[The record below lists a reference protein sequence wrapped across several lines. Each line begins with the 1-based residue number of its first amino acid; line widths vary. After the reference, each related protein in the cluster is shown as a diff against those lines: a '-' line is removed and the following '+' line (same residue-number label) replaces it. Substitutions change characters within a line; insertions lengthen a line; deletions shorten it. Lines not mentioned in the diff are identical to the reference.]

1 MIYAY
6 DIESFN
12 NLFTATFV
20 NVEDEDNKYVFYA
33 GLGKED
39 CPELRKFLKQDMVL
53 VGYNCKSYDDPMLRY
68 FMAYKGEKLAEDL
81 HKLSSR
87 LVDEN
92 TRQEKDI
99 LALRY
104 PRNVYYAWNSID
116 LMTMLAFD
124 KLGISLKQVAINLK
138 WHKIQDLPLA
148 HSVSV
153 HSSELD
159 TVLSYNLNDV
169 LITKRLYETTKPL
182 RELRNELTKLYHVD
196 LTSASDSKIAN
207 LILEYIYENELKKDI
222 RSIKDM
228 RTHREKV
235 LLGNC
240 VAKFGHFES
249 PELVELLQR
258 IKSTYVYKYN
268 NYKYSEKIYYA
279 NCIFALGVGGLHS
292 EDAPGVFVTD
302 NEYIIRDMDVASYYP
317 NLIINNNFYPQ
328 HLGID
333 FIKVLK
339 KITEDRIEAKKSGDK
354 VKADGL
360 KITVNSIFGKLGFEY
375 FWLLDAKQMLST
387 TLSGQ
392 VGLLMLIED
401 LHSAGIHVISS
412 NTDGIVCK
420 IPRVLEDKY
429 FEIAK
434 NWEQETNLQLE
445 FTDYKKYVRRDVN
458 SYITEKADGY
468 TKEKGAFLK
477 EVDLKKAYHMPIV
490 AQALY
495 GYFIKGIP
503 VKQTLEKSND
513 IMDFCISQKS
523 ANTFGIELHTIKGIE
538 ELQKTNRFFI
548 TKKGGALIKRSGS
561 KRIGLYVGRQVGILN
576 EYDPKIP
583 FKKYA
588 VDYSFYEKEVMKIID
603 AIEPKQMTMFDMA
616 EIGRGKI
623 TKAELSSV
631 VPEIEKEKEVITIKE
646 LNKLGTNQF
655 IKRIEGIVKE
665 KWTVDNISPRYVY
678 IEEFI
683 QKSKRGRIYSLAKG
697 KSVDVEFD
705 AKTLKEVRLQA
716 GQLLYCIKFKRQEGG
731 VKLVELKIVN
741 KIEEGTDML
750 FSS

>member
-6 DIESFN
+6 DIESFK
-12 NLFTATFV
+12 NLFTVTFV
-20 NVEDEDNKYVFYA
+20 NVEDEGDKLVFYA

-39 CPELRKFLKQDMVL
+39 SPELRTFLKQDMLL
-53 VGYNCKSYDDPMLRY
+53 VGYNCKLYDDAMLRF
-68 FMAYKGEKLAEDL
+68 FMAYKGEKLVEDL
-81 HKLSSR
+81 HKLSNR
-87 LVDEN
+87 LVDQD
-92 TRQEKDI
+92 TRQERDI

-104 PRNVYYAWNSID
+104 PRNIRYNWSSLD

-138 WHKIQDLPLA
+138 WYKIQDLPLGHFA
-148 HSVSV
+148 TV
-153 HSSELD
+153 HSTELD
-159 TVLSYNLNDV
+159 MVLSYNLNDV

-182 RELRNELTKLYHVD
+182 RELRSELTKLYHVD

-207 LILEYIYENELKKDI
+207 LILENIYENELKKDI

-240 VAKFGHFES
+240 VAKFGHFKS
-249 PELVELLQR
+249 PELIELLQR

-268 NYKYSEKIYYA
+268 NYKYSEKIYYG
-279 NCIFALGVGGLHS
+279 NCTFALGVGGLHS

-302 NEYIIRDMDVASYYP
+302 DEYIIRDMDVASYYP

-328 HLGID
+328 HLGVD

-420 IPRVLEDKY
+420 IPRALEDKY

-495 GYFIKGIP
+495 GYFIKGTP
-503 VKQTLEKSND
+503 VRKTLEECKD

-523 ANTFGIELHTIKGIE
+523 ANTFGIELHTINGIE
-538 ELQKTNRFFI
+538 ELQKTNRFYI
-548 TKKGGALIKRSGS
+548 TKKGGALIKRNGS
-561 KRIGLYVGRQVGILN
+561 RRIGLYVGRQVGILN

-616 EIGRGKI
+616 EIDRGRI
-623 TKAELSSV
+623 RKAEVSEI
-631 VPEIEKEKEVITIKE
+631 VPEIEAGKEVITIKE
-646 LNKLGTNQF
+646 LNKLGSNQF
-655 IKRIEGIVKE
+655 VKRIEGIVNE

-678 IEEFI
+678 LEEFV
-683 QKSKRGRIYSLAKG
+683 QKTKRGRIYSLAKG

-705 AKTLKEVRLQA
+705 AKAIKEIKLRA
-716 GQLLYCIKFKRQEGG
+716 GQLIYCIKFKKQEGG
-731 VKLVELKIVN
+731 FKLVELKVVN
-741 KIEEGTDML
+741 KIEEGAETL
-750 FSS
+750 FNS